1 MTKLGKENK
10 GNLQSVRAKARKA
23 LAVDVK
29 LPKTISGHLEAVI
42 AYVDKQLAAKPA
54 ANDAET
60 TEEAVAA

>member
-42 AYVDKQLAAKPA
+42 AYVDKQLAAKTA
-54 ANDAET
+54 A

>member
-29 LPKTISGHLEAVI
+29 LPKAIIAHLTAVVT
-42 AYVDKQLAAKPA
+42 YVDLQLAAKVVDTEA
-54 ANDAET
+54 A
-60 TEEAVAA
+60 

>member
-42 AYVDKQLAAKPA
+42 AYVVKQLAAKAPA
-54 ANDAET
+54 
-60 TEEAVAA
+60 EEAQAA